1 MPFAPKILHG
11 CGAIGIHE
19 VFAECE
25 AERAA
30 KANGHVAV
38 TGKVKVYLHQIAYR
52 AKPCYGR
59 VYRRA
64 VQGKNLIRRVGKSVR
79 NKHLFAHAEAETPEP
94 RGNILR
100 GNGALLYFCRNVA
113 VAHYRPRYK
122 LREKRNVQKHVRIV
136 CCGLRIPALNV
147 QNIAYCLKREK
158 RYANRQRY
166 IRHRNGKMGK
176 RIEALH

>member
-1 MPFAPKILHG
+1 MPSAPEFG
-11 CGAIGIHE
+11 YACGNIGIIE
-19 VFAECE
+19 VFGERE
-25 AERAA
+25 AEYRA
-30 KANGHVAV
+30 KANRHVAV
-38 TGKVKVYLHQIAYR
+38 SGKIEIHMQHVRRGIYPVKQRGFFAACLECVHKLRKHV
-52 AKPCYGR
+52 C
-59 VYRRA
+59 
-64 VQGKNLIRRVGKSVR
+64 
-79 NKHLFAHAEAETPEP
+79 NKHLFTKAQYKPPCAVCGLVRAVCA
-94 RGNILR
+94 RGKLRFNI
-100 GNGALLYFCRNVA
+100 AIS
-113 VAHYRPRYK
+113 HYRPRYK